1 MPRIYK
7 KIVAAYVIFFSLIFF
22 ARISLS
28 ADGDIVAELMTRQE
42 RIITVE
48 APFIQEKHA
57 RLLKK
62 PITTEGRLLYRKP
75 DRIRWEYRG
84 SMKLDV
90 IFDGKDLWLY
100 YPDLK
105 EAERISGMAGYT
117 SLMQFDIS
125 SLSRN
130 YTVEARK
137 EKQQYFLRFVARAGG
152 PIRRIEMVVQEETA
166 FPQRVTLFDANNEPT
181 IITFTNVKINRK
193 IAGDPFRFVPG
204 PEITVREQKLR

>member
-1 MPRIYK
+1 MPRIFRK
-7 KIVAAYVIFFSLIFF
+7 TFAACVIFLSLIHVPRLPL
-22 ARISLS
+22 AS
-28 ADGDIVAELMTRQE
+28 AGDIVAELMSQQE
-42 RIITVE
+42 KITTVE
-48 APFIQEKHA
+48 APFLQEKHA

-105 EAERISGMAGYT
+105 EADRMSGMAGYA
-117 SLMQFDIS
+117 SLMQFDVS

-137 EKQQYFLRFVARAGG
+137 EKQQYFLRFVSRAAG
-152 PIRRIEMVVQEETA
+152 PIRRIEMVVPEETA

-181 IITFTNVKINRK
+181 IITFTNVKINKK
-193 IAGDPFRFVPG
+193 IAGDPFRFVAG
-204 PEITVREQKLR
+204 PDITVREQKLR